1 MNSILSLEMEENYKI
16 EGVVYKLQVRPL
28 NPVLA
33 SELGDSRVTTLSEE
47 MRDIEELLQ
56 LTANTKDEA
65 KANGDIEKLK
75 ELQKESRMLSK
86 SLRGI
91 SVKIAKASEE
101 LHREIFNARVK
112 GEDSKKLED
121 KLLKDNLFSLVVP
134 QITDSYDTKKN

>member
-33 SELGDSRVTTLSEE
+33 SKLGNSKVTTLSEE
-47 MRDIEELLQ
+47 MGDIEELLQ
-56 LTANTKDEA
+56 LTASLKDEA
-65 KANGDIEKLK
+65 KVSGDITKLK
-75 ELQKESRMLSK
+75 ELQKESRALSK

-91 SVKIAKASEE
+91 GVKISEASEE
-101 LHREIFNARVK
+101 LHREIFNARIK

>member
-33 SELGDSRVTTLSEE
+33 SELGDSRVATLSEE

>member
-56 LTANTKDEA
+56 LIANTKDEA

-75 ELQKESRMLSK
+75 ELQKESRVLSK
-86 SLRGI
+86 SLRSIG
-91 SVKIAKASEE
+91 VKIAKASEE
-101 LHREIFNARVK
+101 LHREIFNARIR